1 MPVQQGLAN
10 REDSVMNRMPL
21 LIAAV
26 LAALAL
32 LVFVVTQALTPSIP
46 IPPP

>member
-1 MPVQQGLAN
+1 MT
-10 REDSVMNRMPL
+10 RTPL
-21 LIAAV
+21 LIIAV

-32 LVFVVTQALTPSIP
+32 LFDVAQAVTPSIP